1 MMSIDAGGNK
11 PLTSPWPNPVRCA
24 LVPCCRTLQADADS
38 RAAAVAR
45 LKQQLDASQQEA
57 AGRAAAAA
65 AAESTNAGL
74 TRQLAELREQLKSAV
89 QQVCV

>member
-1 MMSIDAGGNK
+1 
-11 PLTSPWPNPVRCA
+11 
-24 LVPCCRTLQADADS
+24 LQADADS

-45 LKQQLDASQQEA
+45 LRQQLDASQQEA

-65 AAESTNAGL
+65 AAESANAGL

-89 QQVCV
+89 QQVCVFVGWEGGGARTAWLFEDACLF